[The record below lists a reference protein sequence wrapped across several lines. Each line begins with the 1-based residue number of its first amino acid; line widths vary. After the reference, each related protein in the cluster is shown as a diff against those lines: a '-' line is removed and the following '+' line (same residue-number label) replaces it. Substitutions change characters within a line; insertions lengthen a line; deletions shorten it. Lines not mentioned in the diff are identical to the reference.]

1 MSDTTRLASTPH
13 RLLSAGYLTTS
24 DLRYAGISR
33 HHRARLIEQGQLVR
47 VRRGRFV
54 PADMPAELI
63 AVGRLGGRLD
73 CVSLL
78 WALGVFVRTS
88 AVKPHVQFERGASRL
103 PSRPPGVV
111 AHWRSSL
118 SPHTA
123 LTAPLVEAVAQAC
136 RCQSP
141 RDAIATLDSVW
152 HRGLLSE
159 SGIAE
164 VFALLPRRYRRLRSL
179 LDPRSESG
187 PETLVRLML
196 RGLGCQVELQVV
208 IVGVGRVDLVV
219 DGWLI
224 VECDSRAHHSD
235 WDAQRR
241 DRRRDLA
248 AAALGYTTVRP
259 IAEDILG
266 DPAAILAALR
276 STLTHPAPRP
286 GLRNSSNRATTVPDT
301 L

>member
-1 MSDTTRLASTPH
+1 MSDTTHLASTPH

-33 HHRARLIEQGQLVR
+33 HHSARLIEQGQLVR

-63 AVGRLGGRLD
+63 AVGRLGARLD

-88 AVKPHVQFERGASRL
+88 ATKPHVQFERGASRL
-103 PSRPPGVV
+103 PPRPPEVV

-141 RDAIATLDSVW
+141 RDAIATLDSAW

-159 SGIAE
+159 SGIAD

-235 WDAQRR
+235 WGAQRR

-276 STLTHPAPRP
+276 SALAHPAPRP
-286 GLRNSSNRATTVPDT
+286 GLRNSSNKAATVPDT